1 MKTLL
6 GAQGELHTHGNRSV
20 RVTVIKWIWK
30 YRGLVCQAEAWREP
44 TARPLLLTLLLPPS
58 SLLWSP
64 YLSTSLLK
72 LALQILSPPP
82 PRLQKLITSHMCTS
96 YFSSL
101 SFSQIMVLTDPEFE
115 SSVLISSDEG
125 ASYQKYRLTFYVLSL
140 LFHPTEEDWALAY
153 SHDQKVR
160 LCSMSHFFSCPFL
173 TFWVTYRT
181 YSLGPVAFISVVNN
195 LMVAHSSTCWIWTL
209 LNNVNSKIVV

>member
-82 PRLQKLITSHMCTS
+82 PSSKTHILTYVHFLFLPSLFLSDYGVDRSRVWEQRAYQLWWGSQLPEVPPHFLRPEPFIPPHWRGLGLSLQSRPEGETVLDVT
-96 YFSSL
+96 FLFL
-101 SFSQIMVLTDPEFE
+101 SFSDFL
-115 SSVLISSDEG
+115 
-125 ASYQKYRLTFYVLSL
+125 SYL
-140 LFHPTEEDWALAY
+140 
-153 SHDQKVR
+153 
-160 LCSMSHFFSCPFL
+160 
-173 TFWVTYRT
+173 
-181 YSLGPVAFISVVNN
+181 
-195 LMVAHSSTCWIWTL
+195 
-209 LNNVNSKIVV
+209 